1 LIKCLCPV
9 GVHLRTIP
17 SCVPCEC
24 FRKKKPTTST
34 PLEFA
39 MVTHINDKVSPI
51 GAPVAVG
58 AVAFSSQ
65 KPATMVRGNRR
76 TRVGRIPPGAT
87 VLRRSDS

>member
-1 LIKCLCPV
+1 
-9 GVHLRTIP
+9 
-17 SCVPCEC
+17 
-24 FRKKKPTTST
+24 
-34 PLEFA
+34 

-65 KPATMVRGNRR
+65 KSATMVRGNRR